1 MIMKMEMSSICV
13 PVSSV
18 ESIHRYRSATNFKTH
33 EHKWKAH
40 KQQMVLLNFVLLSV
54 YVCVCLEETTKKIPL
69 FVHKLHVNNS
79 GNP

>member
-54 YVCVCLEETTKKIPL
+54 NVYVCVWKKQQRKSRYS
-69 FVHKLHVNNS
+69 FTNYT
-79 GNP
+79 